1 MALEKKPLVVCI
13 SGPSGVGKGTV
24 LKEVLR
30 QEDRAWVSVSA
41 TSRPPRGQEENGVDY
56 YFVSQEDF
64 QQMIAADQILEYDEF
79 CGNYYG
85 TPRAQIEARLDA
97 GYSIFLDITV
107 KGALAIKKAL
117 PQAITIFL
125 APPNLQELRSRLEF
139 RDTESPEKIVSR
151 LSQAR
156 QEISQAPQFDYFL
169 INESLEETSSAVQD
183 ILYVERLRAFRRAV
197 AIQSIVEK
205 F

>member
-1 MALEKKPLVVCI
+1 MALEKKPVVVCI

-24 LKEVLR
+24 LKEVLS
-30 QEDRAWVSVSA
+30 QEDRAWVSISA
-41 TSRPPRGQEENGVDY
+41 TSRPPRGQEEHGVDY
-56 YFVSQEDF
+56 YFVSKDEF

-97 GYSIFLDITV
+97 GYSIFMDITV
-107 KGALAIKKAL
+107 KGALAVKKAL

-139 RDTESPEKIVSR
+139 RDTESPEKITSR
-151 LSQAR
+151 LAQAK

-169 INESLEETSSAVQD
+169 INECLEETTAAVEQ
-183 ILYVERLRAFRRAV
+183 ILYVERLRACRRAL
-197 AIQSIVEK
+197 AIQAILEK